1 MWADQ
6 EKAMKHPC
14 NRAERRAVRDG
25 KIDRRKYIATCIWRD
40 YDIVP
45 HEGTPQNWYQPKEW
59 GRFAKFNLNCG
70 CMMCHSEKYFKHKRK
85 RREALKQS
93 ISYNIREWDEIS

>member
-1 MWADQ
+1 
-6 EKAMKHPC
+6 MKHPC

-25 KIDRRKYIATCIWRD
+25 KIARRKYIATRIWRD

-45 HEGTPQNWYQPKEW
+45 HEGSPLYKQHPNWYQPIEW

-70 CMMCHSEKYFKHKRK
+70 CMMCHSKKYFSEKRK

-93 ISYNIREWDEIS
+93 ISYNIREWAEIS